1 MPKGMPNLEN
11 TVFLPSGGARGD
23 RSFLPP
29 AEVTRTGNRVFDET
43 VMKFDNNQ
51 SKFYSIS
58 FFNHYHSVIK

>member
-23 RSFLPP
+23 RSFLAP

-51 SKFYSIS
+51 SKFYYLVL
-58 FFNHYHSVIK
+58 FHQYQNVNK

>member
-1 MPKGMPNLEN
+1 MPKGMPNLDN
-11 TVFLPSGGARGD
+11 TVFLPSGARD

-51 SKFYSIS
+51 SKF
-58 FFNHYHSVIK
+58 FCGPNNL